1 MFYRKWQHY
10 SYTAQRHQRH
20 RLMVIFSWILGIFLL
35 YLVITNYLFFTFTVE
50 SKSME
55 TYLMSGDV
63 GLALSTR
70 LFSKDDDSSFFP
82 FKRGTI
88 VVLEKSFNNIK
99 KSWYSRFMDDCID
112 FFTAQQKK
120 SPNESQRMFIKRII
134 ALPGDEVSILNH
146 IVRVKPANQNY
157 TLTEFE
163 LSAVPYDIK
172 IPEMTTLGSAL
183 LPFSPNMEPVLLRE
197 GECFVLS
204 DDRADCND
212 SRTWGPV
219 LLSDIL
225 GKPVFRYWPLSRLG
239 PL

>member
-1 MFYRKWQHY
+1 MFYKKWQRY
-10 SYTAQRHQRH
+10 SYTAQRDQRH
-20 RLMVIFSWILGIFLL
+20 RLIVAFSWILGIFLL
-35 YLVITNYLFFTFTVE
+35 YLVITNYLFFTFDME
-50 SKSME
+50 SKSMG

-70 LFSKDDDSSFFP
+70 LFPKDDNSSFFP
-82 FKRGTI
+82 FKRGTV
-88 VVLEKSFNNIK
+88 VVLEKSFNGIK
-99 KSWYSRFMDDCID
+99 QSWYSRFVADCID
-112 FFTAQQKK
+112 FFTAQRKK
-120 SPNESQRMFIKRII
+120 TPNESQRMFIKRII
-134 ALPGDEVSILNH
+134 ALPGDEVSISNH
-146 IVRVKPANQNY
+146 IVRVKPANQDY

-163 LSAVPYDIK
+163 LSSVPYDIQ
-172 IPEMTTLGSAL
+172 IPEIQPLRSTL
-183 LPFSPNMEPVLLRE
+183 LPFSPNMEPVLLKE